1 MEFLLRHYEKI
12 ILGLALLCLLG
23 GALLV
28 MVMFGET
35 RDKLVEELRQAESKA
50 GGGGLVELL
59 DKSLFTAEAN
69 LNDSRKI
76 LAINAQ
82 SREDRKGSLLDPNRY
97 IKCSKPDCMYL
108 ISLSSATCPFCGTA
122 QPDLGKDASEG
133 DDSDNDGLPDLFEQR
148 YAFLNAYNPADATQD
163 YDNDGFLNVEEFKAG
178 TQLDDPDAFP
188 PLANL
193 LRFAKIFRRPLPV
206 VLRSVDE
213 GRSNDKTKWDV
224 GVSVWDNARRR
235 NVSRTIRIGEKINE
249 YELLDISREGAGD
262 AAVYQVTI
270 CPAGQKDDVY
280 RLTQGKTELS
290 KITTVQMVYLAS
302 RQREQARAVL
312 QRFAIVR
319 NVGDE
324 FPLNKRKST
333 GIITEYCR
341 LKAADETA
349 KTVVVE
355 QLDQAKGKPVAEI
368 TLPPLNPTTDF
379 ITPAAGGAN
388 VMGDGEGAMMMEGPV
403 EGIQP

>member
-12 ILGLALLCLLG
+12 ILGLALLFLLG
-23 GALLV
+23 GIFLV

-35 RDKLVEELRQAESKA
+35 RNKLVDEFQQAESQA
-50 GGGGLVELL
+50 RGGGLVELL
-59 DKSLFTAEAN
+59 DQSLFTAEAN
-69 LNDSRKI
+69 LTDSRKV
-76 LAINAQ
+76 LAINAK
-82 SREDRKGSLLDPNRY
+82 SKEDRKGSLLEPNRY
-97 IKCSKPDCMYL
+97 IKCTKPDCMYL
-108 ISLSSATCPFCGTA
+108 IPLSSSTCPFCATA

-148 YAFLNAYNPADATQD
+148 YAFLNVYNPVDATQD

-178 TQLDDPDAFP
+178 TMLDDPDSFP

-213 GRSNDKTKWDV
+213 GRSDDKTKWDV
-224 GVSVWDNARRR
+224 SVNVWDNTRRR
-235 NVSRTIRIGEKINE
+235 NVTRTIRIGDKIND
-249 YELLDISREGAGD
+249 YDLLDISREGAGA
-262 AAVYQVTI
+262 AAVYQITV
-270 CPAGQKDDVY
+270 CPTGQKDDVY
-280 RLTQGKTELS
+280 RLVQGKTELS
-290 KITTVQMVYLAS
+290 KITTVQMVYLFS
-302 RQREQARAVL
+302 RQREHARAVL
-312 QRFAIVR
+312 QRFVMVR

-333 GIITEYCR
+333 GNIVEYYR
-341 LKAADETA
+341 LKAADEAA

-368 TLPPLNPTTDF
+368 NLLPFTPATDF
-379 ITPAAGGAN
+379 IVPAAGAGNA
-388 VMGDGEGAMMMEGPV
+388 MGGDGAMMMEGPE
-403 EGIQP
+403 EGIMP